1 VTPIEKIYLK
11 ETSVHASV
19 FSPQERYAK
28 VIGPASWGRH
38 LAIGDV
44 WRSCVEAVWKLLV
57 ETVKTDK
64 RGKV

>member
-1 VTPIEKIYLK
+1 M
-11 ETSVHASV
+11 

-38 LAIGDV
+38 LAIGNV

-57 ETVKTDK
+57 ETVKIDK
-64 RGKV
+64 RGKSNTNNFFFVSQIFID